1 MAEENG
7 GTNAPPPRTAS
18 ISARSGREMLIACL
32 LALLAM
38 TGCAVGS
45 DVEGTLAVVN
55 GAGGALCSV
64 RVKRASSQTFW
75 GRNRLRSGERL
86 EPGASLTL
94 KLPAGY
100 YDADAHLCDDKT
112 HLGFGIY
119 DIRVDAQAGSTWV
132 VGNHPREGS

>member
-1 MAEENG
+1 
-7 GTNAPPPRTAS
+7 
-18 ISARSGREMLIACL
+18 MLVACL

-38 TGCAVGS
+38 TGCAAGGA
-45 DVEGTLAVVN
+45 DGTLIVIN

-64 RVKRASSQTFW
+64 RVKKASSQTFW

-94 KLPAGY
+94 DLPAGY
-100 YDADAHLCDDKT
+100 YDADAHLCDDET

-132 VGNHPREGS
+132 VGNHPDAGG